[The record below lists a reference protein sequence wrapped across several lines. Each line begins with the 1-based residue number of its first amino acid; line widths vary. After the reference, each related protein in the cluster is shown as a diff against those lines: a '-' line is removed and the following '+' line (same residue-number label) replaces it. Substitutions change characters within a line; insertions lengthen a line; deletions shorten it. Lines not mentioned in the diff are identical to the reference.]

1 MPMQAMSG
9 FDAGASMNAGDPT
22 QETTCTT
29 DHLASLDQSPRVPGV
44 VILSHPDPRRVGER
58 VVLPELVSGQPVQLS
73 RLHPLFVGAAAGSAV
88 PRPLEEPH
96 LSRRPLLLLPGAGG
110 TEAEGGVTLDANQCK
125 TSVRVNDEV
134 LTGRMALTATQ
145 IEAGVVLVL
154 ARRVAL
160 LLHLMDPV
168 PPVLPS
174 FGLEGESDAI
184 LRLRQEVRAAAE
196 LDVPVLL
203 RGESGTGKE
212 LAARALHDIGRRR
225 HRPFVAVNM
234 GALPT
239 SLAAA
244 ELFGAVRGA
253 YTGADRAKQGFF
265 QRAEGG
271 TLFLDEIGAAP
282 LEVQVALLRA
292 LESGEI
298 HAVGSAESR
307 QIDVRVLAATDEDL
321 EAAIERGSFRA
332 PLLYRLAGCEIHL
345 PPLRQ
350 RRDDVARL
358 LYHFLG
364 RELADLTT
372 PETLEH
378 TGSETPWPPAQLV
391 ARLVRYDWPGN
402 VRQLRNVARQL
413 VMYRNSPDPH
423 TDAASLERLLPSPKP
438 SPASRPAAIEQQTQ
452 HTSVVR
458 PTEPSVTDSGRFR
471 RAVEVT
477 EEELLQV
484 LEQHHWQLKPAAQ
497 ALGVSRPTLYRL
509 IDDCSQLRKAVD
521 ISEQELRQVLERNGG
536 SLRRGAA
543 ELRVSLAGL
552 KRRARGLGLL
562 SDP

>member
-1 MPMQAMSG
+1 MQTTSG
-9 FDAGASMNAGDPT
+9 FDGMHTGDPT
-22 QETTCTT
+22 QETTRTT
-29 DHLASLDQSPRVPGV
+29 DHLASLDQAPRVPGL
-44 VILSHPDPRRVGER
+44 VILSHPDPQRVGER
-58 VVLPELVSGQPVQLS
+58 VVLPELVSGQAVSLS
-73 RLHPLFVGAAAGSAV
+73 RLQPLFVGQADGTSA

-96 LSRRPLLLLPGAGG
+96 LSRRPLMLLPPAGQGAP
-110 TEAEGGVTLDANQCK
+110 EGGVTLDAGQVK

-134 LTGRMALTATQ
+134 LTGRLALTATQ

-174 FGLEGESDAI
+174 FGLEGSSDAI

-234 GALPT
+234 GALPP

-282 LEVQVALLRA
+282 MEVQVALLRA

-298 HAVGSAESR
+298 HAVGSADGR

-321 EAAIERGSFRA
+321 EAAIELGSFRA

-345 PPLRQ
+345 PPLRE

-372 PETLEH
+372 PEKLEH
-378 TGSETPWPPAQLV
+378 SGSETPWPPAQLV

-423 TDAASLERLLPSPKP
+423 TDAASLERLLPST
-438 SPASRPAAIEQQTQ
+438 SLSRRLRSSGAERSDDSTIDRSAEPA
-452 HTSVVR
+452 
-458 PTEPSVTDSGRFR
+458 VTASGRFR
-471 RAVEVT
+471 RAVEVP
-477 EEELLQV
+477 EEELLEV

-509 IDDCSQLRKAVD
+509 IDDCAQLRKAADVA
-521 ISEQELRQVLERNGG
+521 ETELREALQRAKG
-536 SLRRGAA
+536 SLRRAA
-543 ELRVSLAGL
+543 IELRVSPVGL
-552 KRRARGLGLL
+552 KRRVSALGLNV
-562 SDP
+562 SS